1 MKTRKTNTFI
11 EHSKIPPQAIDLEEA
26 LLSGM
31 MLFGDTVD
39 DLLAKLRPEV
49 FYKESHQVIFKAIQS
64 LNFRGEN
71 IDELTVVSEL
81 RKTGD
86 LDRVGGPYGITILS
100 NKAKNAAMLDHYCLI
115 LIQQYIKREIIA
127 SSNNAIKEAYED
139 TTDVFDMVD
148 AYETR
153 WDKIRE
159 IITSGSDVKT
169 MDYLA
174 DQAVEGCKERESLF
188 KQGKCVGIRT
198 GLLDLDKKTGGWRN
212 SDLIIM
218 AGRPGM
224 GKTAM
229 MLFFALSAAKSG
241 IPVCIYSLE
250 MAGVNLIDRLVMSV
264 SDIDQGRFKS
274 GAMSLKDWLE
284 IEKAESLLRELPIY
298 VDDNPV
304 VSMRYIRSHAKGMK
318 RKGKCGLIFA
328 DYLQL
333 VDVSSEQKNRNREW
347 EISQA
352 SRLAKITAKELEVPF
367 ILLSQL
373 NRECEKRLNKK
384 PMLSD
389 LRESG
394 AIEQDADQVILLYRP
409 AFYDLTGPG
418 GEDLTGLGKLLIEK
432 NREGS
437 TGEIKFQHNPSITK
451 IYDFSTAAIHGGS
464 STDPPTS
471 K

>member
-1 MKTRKTNTFI
+1 MKNTTTELNI
-11 EHSKIPPQAIDLEEA
+11 GHGKIPPQAIELEEA
-26 LLSGM
+26 VLGGM
-31 MLFGDTVD
+31 ILFGDIVD
-39 DLLAKLRPEV
+39 EVLTKLKPEV
-49 FYKESHQVIFKAIQS
+49 FYREKHQLIFKAIQA

-71 IDELTVVSEL
+71 IDGLTVVSEL
-81 RKTGD
+81 RKSGEID
-86 LDRVGGPYGITILS
+86 LVGGPYGLSILS
-100 NKAKNAAMLDHYCLI
+100 SKVQNAALIDQYCLI
-115 LIQQYIKREIIA
+115 LIQQYIKREIIF

-139 TTDVFDMVD
+139 TTDVFDMMD

-153 WDKIRE
+153 WEKVRE
-159 IITSGSDVKT
+159 IVTTGSRVKT
-169 MDYLA
+169 MDYLV
-174 DQAVEGCKERESLF
+174 DQAMKRCRERESLF
-188 KQGKCVGIRT
+188 KQGKCVGIST
-198 GLLDLDKKTGGWRN
+198 GFRDLDKKTGGWRN

-229 MLFFALSAAKSG
+229 MLFFVLAAAKSG

-264 SDIDQGRFKS
+264 SNIDQGRFMS
-274 GAMSLKDWLE
+274 GAMRQEDWQE
-284 IEKAESLLRELPIY
+284 FKKVERIIKALPIY

-304 VSMRYIRSHAKGMK
+304 VSIKYIRNHAKSMK

-333 VDVSSEQKNRNREW
+333 ADVSSGQKNRNREW

-352 SRLAKITAKELEVPF
+352 SRLAKITAKDLDVPF

-373 NRECEKRLNKK
+373 NRECERRNDKR

-394 AIEQDADQVILLYRP
+394 AIEQDADQVILVYRP
-409 AFYDLTGPG
+409 AFYGFHDDSGD
-418 GEDLTGLGKLLIEK
+418 DLTGLGQLLIEK

-437 TGEIKFQHNPSITK
+437 TGEVKFRHNESMTK
-451 IYDFSTAAIHGGS
+451 FYDF
-464 STDPPTS
+464 DPNMDGEQY
-471 K
+471 